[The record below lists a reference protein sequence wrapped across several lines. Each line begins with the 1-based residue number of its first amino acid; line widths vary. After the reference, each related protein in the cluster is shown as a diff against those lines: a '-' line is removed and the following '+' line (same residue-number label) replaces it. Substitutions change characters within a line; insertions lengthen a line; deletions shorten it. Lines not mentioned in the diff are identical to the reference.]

1 MRSVLR
7 TIFARLRALGRQSRH
22 EDDLDEELRGYV
34 DSLAEQHR
42 RRGLSPEAARRA
54 ALVDAGGTEQ
64 IKERVRE
71 VRVGFTLATAV
82 RDARQGCRVLWRS
95 PGYALVVILT
105 IALGIGINVTIF
117 SVIHAVLWRSLPYPD
132 AGRIV
137 AIEADTRGLPNAQE
151 SSGETFNL
159 RRASHLIT
167 AVSEVEGRDASVTVD
182 GVMESDP
189 AARVSDEVLPLLGA
203 TPLTLGRTLVDTQDA
218 RDIVVLGVVISH
230 ELWQRRFQGDPRV
243 IGRHLTVNNWD
254 VQVVGVTRPDFRVYL
269 PPADR
274 VEERVDVWLPRTFAP
289 SALFRGSTLVGRLA
303 PGATLTQAQAECD
316 ALASAFVGQHPGAY
330 LDNQLRLS
338 IRSLSE
344 VVTRDVK
351 PALEALGVAVGFV
364 LLIACVNV
372 ANLMVARAKTRE
384 RELAV
389 RRALGATRF
398 RLVRQLLAENL
409 VFTVLGGACGLVL
422 ARVGIGLLDW
432 LRPVHL
438 PRQSQI
444 GIDATVLWWT
454 IGLTLAC
461 SVLFGLVPA
470 LFFTG
475 DTLGQPLNSGR
486 GGSTMMASRALQR
499 GLVVAEV
506 ALSIVPLV
514 AAGLMLRTFTNLLE
528 APIGFDPSHVVT
540 ARVSLNLRAFTEIDR
555 RSAFFREAIARV
567 RALPGVDAASVGGPL
582 PFASAHTT
590 QRYWRRDDGDPQPSI
605 GMQQSIMPG
614 YLAVMGIPLRAGR
627 DFMDDDIMQRRHV
640 VIVDE
645 RLAAQLW
652 HGDALGKRLAI
663 GETQTLE
670 VVGVTAPIRAS
681 QVRDQG
687 TPMMFVPYPVYEIEE
702 TLVVKTRAPL
712 AAIGPA
718 IKRTVESLGPG
729 RPVFDIRPMTDIVEA
744 SIDDTRF
751 TMLVLSA
758 FAAAALLLAGVG
770 LYGTLAYL
778 ISQRTQEFGV
788 RIALGASA
796 AGVIRLVVREGGVL
810 TGLGGAIGL
819 AGAAGVT
826 RALRGLLYG
835 VTPLDGVTIGRVVVL
850 VAAVAIVAVSRPAW
864 RAARVDPVT
873 ALRGD

>member
-1 MRSVLR
+1 MV
-7 TIFARLRALGRQSRH
+7 
-22 EDDLDEELRGYV
+22 
-34 DSLAEQHR
+34 
-42 RRGLSPEAARRA
+42 
-54 ALVDAGGTEQ
+54 
-64 IKERVRE
+64 IK
-71 VRVGFTLATAV
+71 
-82 RDARQGCRVLWRS
+82 
-95 PGYALVVILT
+95 
-105 IALGIGINVTIF
+105 
-117 SVIHAVLWRSLPYPD
+117 
-132 AGRIV
+132 
-137 AIEADTRGLPNAQE
+137 
-151 SSGETFNL
+151 
-159 RRASHLIT
+159 
-167 AVSEVEGRDASVTVD
+167 
-182 GVMESDP
+182 
-189 AARVSDEVLPLLGA
+189 
-203 TPLTLGRTLVDTQDA
+203 
-218 RDIVVLGVVISH
+218 GVVISY

-269 PPADR
+269 PPRDH
-274 VEERVDVWLPRTFAP
+274 VEERVDVWPPTNFGP
-289 SALFRGSTLVGRLA
+289 QWLFRGATLVGRLA
-303 PGATLTQAQAECD
+303 PGATVALAQAECD
-316 ALASAFVGQHPGAY
+316 ALAAAFVGQHPGAY
-330 LDNQLRLS
+330 PDNHLRVS

-351 PALEALGVAVGFV
+351 PVLMALSVAVGFV

-389 RRALGATRF
+389 RRALGATRL

-409 VFTVLGGACGLVL
+409 VFTVLGGVCGLLL
-422 ARVGIGLLDW
+422 ARAGIGTARLR

-438 PRQSQI
+438 YPGNPRSRSTAWSC
-444 GIDATVLWWT
+444 GGPSASPRRR
-454 IGLTLAC
+454 

-475 DTLGQPLNSGR
+475 DALGQPLNSGR

-514 AAGLMLRTFTNLLE
+514 AAGLMLRTFTNLLQ

-540 ARVSLNLRAFTEIDR
+540 ARVPLSLQAFPEIDR
-555 RSAFFREAIARV
+555 RSAFYLEAIARV

-582 PFASAHTT
+582 PFEAARST
-590 QRYWRRDDGDPQPSI
+590 QRYWRRDDVDAQPSI
-605 GMQQSIMPG
+605 GVQQSIMPG
-614 YLAVMGIPLRAGR
+614 YFSVMGIPLRAGR
-627 DFMDDDIMQRRHV
+627 DFSDDDIMQQRHV

-652 HGDALGKRLAI
+652 GGDALGKRLAI
-663 GETQTLE
+663 GETQTLD
-670 VVGVTAPIRAS
+670 VVGVTAPIRTSA
-681 QVRDQG
+681 VRDEAAP
-687 TPMMFVPYPVYEIEE
+687 TMFVPYPVYEIEE
-702 TLVVKTRAPL
+702 TLVVKTRAPI

-718 IKRTVESLGPG
+718 IKQTVESLGPG

-778 ISQRTQEFGV
+778 ISQRTQEFSV

-796 AGVIRLVVREGGVL
+796 VGVIRLVVREGAVPDRA
-810 TGLGGAIGL
+810 LGGGD
-819 AGAAGVT
+819 
-826 RALRGLLYG
+826 RARGC
-835 VTPLDGVTIGRVVVL
+835 GRRDAHAPRNAL
-850 VAAVAIVAVSRPAW
+850 W
-864 RAARVDPVT
+864 RHAP
-873 ALRGD
+873 